1 MVYLTCSNSRLRIKS
16 TPKKSESTDR
26 KRCLSDTLECLDL
39 AIFDP
44 AIPDSLPFLVISI
57 ISIHLF
63 ETGFNLTS
71 VTNKNMLLK
80 VTFL

>member
-1 MVYLTCSNSRLRIKS
+1 
-16 TPKKSESTDR
+16 
-26 KRCLSDTLECLDL
+26 
-39 AIFDP
+39 
-44 AIPDSLPFLVISI
+44 LPFLVISI